1 VSPGVAE
8 GAAAPAGGLRAVLAA
23 IDAARAAG
31 RRIALA
37 VVAQCEGSTY
47 RKPGAL
53 VAVDASGRAS
63 GTLSGGCLEP
73 ELQRIAAEVL
83 ATDGARAL
91 DFDTRGDD
99 DLVFGSGSGCRGRM
113 RVVVLPID
121 PQRDAELSQAL
132 GALARR
138 DGVLPAAVVH
148 EGPHAGAM
156 QLRDRAQAIGRAPAE
171 LAPLLAGIAAGRVR
185 EVALAR
191 GGTVDRAQVLHLC
204 PPPRLL
210 LLGAGPEAP
219 PLARIAREIGWR
231 VDAGDHRPALLDRA
245 RLPAD
250 ALHPGRPAAVLAALA
265 DARLDAVVV
274 MTHGASADLEA
285 LRALAQHP
293 VAHVAL
299 LGPPARRDELLAA
312 IDPAARAALLPRL
325 QAPAGLALG
334 GEGPEAIALSIAAG
348 LPHRR

>member
-1 VSPGVAE
+1 MSVAE
-8 GAAAPAGGLRAVLAA
+8 GALPPAGGLRAVLAA
-23 IDAARAAG
+23 IDGARAAG

-37 VVAQCEGSTY
+37 LVAQCEGSTY

-53 VAVDASGRAS
+53 VAIDADGRTV

-73 ELQRIAAEVL
+73 ELQRAATAVL
-83 ATDGARAL
+83 AGDAACAL
-91 DFDTRGDD
+91 DFDTRADD
-99 DLVFGSGSGCRGRM
+99 DLLFGSGSGCRGRM
-113 RVVVLPID
+113 RVVIVPID
-121 PQRDAELSQAL
+121 PLRDAEWSRAL
-132 GALARR
+132 GALALRET
-138 DGVLPAAVVH
+138 VLPVALVH
-148 EGPHAGAM
+148 DGPHAGALL
-156 QLRDRAQAIGRAPAE
+156 LRDGPAAIGRAPAG
-171 LAPLLAGIAAGRVR
+171 LAPLLAGIAGGRARAV
-185 EVALAR
+185 VLAR
-191 GGTVDRAQVLHLC
+191 GDVVDHAQVLHLC

-219 PLARIAREIGWR
+219 PLVRIAREIGWR
-231 VDAGDHRPALLDRA
+231 VDAGDHRPALLDHA

-250 ALHPGRPAAVLAALA
+250 MLHPGRPATVLAMLA

-285 LRALAQHP
+285 LRALAHHP

-299 LGPPARRDELLAA
+299 LGPPARRDELLAQLT
-312 IDPAARAALLPRL
+312 PAQRTALLPRL